1 MKFKSISDMKMYI
14 SYDVK
19 VSDNLVENV
28 LHQPFALLYTY
39 YLMSIVDTNDYPAT
53 LRIRKAENPL

>member
-1 MKFKSISDMKMYI
+1 MKMYI